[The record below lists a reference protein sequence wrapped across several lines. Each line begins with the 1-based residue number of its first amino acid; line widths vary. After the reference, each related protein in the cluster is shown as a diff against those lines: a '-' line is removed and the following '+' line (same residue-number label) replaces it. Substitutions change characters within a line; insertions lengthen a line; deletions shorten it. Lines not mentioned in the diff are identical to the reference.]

1 MKVGEHLR
9 RIAAERILVL
19 DGAMGTM
26 IQACKLGEED
36 FRGAGFADHT
46 SELRGNN
53 DLLNLTCPDVIR
65 DIHNRFLAA
74 GADIIETNT
83 FNATGIS
90 QADYDLR
97 ELAYEINKA
106 GAKIAKAAAVEAIER
121 DPERPRFVAGSLGP
135 TNKTASISPDVSNP
149 AFRNISFDDLRDSY
163 LVAARGLVAGGV
175 DLLILETV
183 FDALN
188 AKAALFAIAELSD
201 EIKNDL
207 SVIVSGTITDLSGR
221 TLTGQTVE
229 AFWNSVSHAHPL
241 SIGLNCALGAEQLRP
256 HVAELA
262 RVADTLVSAYPNAG
276 LPNEFGDYDETPETT
291 AGHLGEWARS
301 GLVNL
306 VGGCCGT
313 TPEHIAAVADSVAG
327 VTPRTVPDVSAGLRL
342 SGLEPFELIA

>member
-1 MKVGEHLR
+1 MKVAEHLR
-9 RIAAERILVL
+9 RIAEERILVL

-26 IQACKLGEED
+26 VQACGLAEED
-36 FRGAGFADHT
+36 FRGARFADHE

-74 GADIIETNT
+74 GADILETNT

-90 QADYDLR
+90 QADYDLS
-97 ELAYEINKA
+97 ELAYEINKS
-106 GAKIAKAAAVEAIER
+106 GARIAKAAAVEATER
-121 DPERPRFVAGSLGP
+121 DPARPRFVAGSLGP

-149 AFRNISFDDLRDSY
+149 AFRNIRFDDLRESY

-175 DLLILETV
+175 DLLVLETV

-201 EIKNDL
+201 EMENEL

-229 AFWNSVSHAHPL
+229 AFWNSVSHARPL

-276 LPNEFGDYDETPETT
+276 LPNEFGDYDETPEIT

-313 TPEHIAAVADSVAG
+313 TPEHIAAVSDSVAG
-327 VTPRTVPDVSAGLRL
+327 VAPRKVPNVSGALRL